1 LFGSAEATDMKKRR
15 PLIVY
20 IDSIG
25 VAAAET
31 IAETAARRGIAT
43 AAICPPGALRAR
55 DSRIARILETNDF
68 SIANLRRLL
77 ARLDRGY
84 RIAGLYSLFGPYRA
98 DGFLHGAVA
107 TLAAERG
114 LSHSPPLALAAAT
127 NKFFARFCLGAAGVP
142 DVPFG
147 LASDE
152 TSLIAI
158 ARGIGY
164 PVVLKPLTGVGSSL
178 IFRCRDDAEARRLW
192 RRAMRQLPGAHY
204 EQLRMAPHA
213 IATAQGAVFAFDPS
227 RSMLVE
233 RYLPGRE
240 ASVECLVMGN
250 RVVPLVVHDKLD
262 VEEITGSVLEHLLV
276 APPLRF
282 TRSEVRQLRSHA
294 AAAVSALGL
303 RNTFCHVELRWVDG
317 LGPRILEINPRVGAG
332 CVADSIETFTNVRVD
347 AARVAL
353 ILGKRPAPVRM
364 RQAPRHAMIFLFT
377 PRSGTITRLD
387 GLEDVNEWDGV
398 NAVRVISEVGDRVGG
413 DTEEGFVA
421 SIWLGARNERE
432 ARRACARIQKR
443 VRIEVA

>member
-1 LFGSAEATDMKKRR
+1 
-15 PLIVY
+15 
-20 IDSIG
+20 
-25 VAAAET
+25 
-31 IAETAARRGIAT
+31 
-43 AAICPPGALRAR
+43 
-55 DSRIARILETNDF
+55 
-68 SIANLRRLL
+68 
-77 ARLDRGY
+77 
-84 RIAGLYSLFGPYRA
+84 
-98 DGFLHGAVA
+98 
-107 TLAAERG
+107 
-114 LSHSPPLALAAAT
+114 
-127 NKFFARFCLGAAGVP
+127 
-142 DVPFG
+142 
-147 LASDE
+147 
-152 TSLIAI
+152 
-158 ARGIGY
+158 
-164 PVVLKPLTGVGSSL
+164 
-178 IFRCRDDAEARRLW
+178 
-192 RRAMRQLPGAHY
+192 
-204 EQLRMAPHA
+204 MAPHA

-240 ASVECLVMGN
+240 ASVECLVAN
-250 RVVPLVVHDKLD
+250 DRVVPLVVHDKLD

-282 TRSEVRQLRSHA
+282 TLSEIRQLRSHA
-294 AAAVSALGL
+294 AAAVRALGL

-347 AARVAL
+347 DARVAL
-353 ILGKRPAPVRM
+353 ILGKRMAPVKM
-364 RQAPRHAMIFLFT
+364 RRAPRHAMVFLFA

-398 NAVRVISEVGDRVGG
+398 NAVRVISEVGDHVGG